1 MLSRVNGPGYNTP
14 MRRIRSIAPGLRP
27 SIEHLRARHGA
38 RFKWYA
44 LGAVMVGTVAALLA
58 STTINVAIP
67 GLMRAFAVG
76 QERAQWLS
84 AGFMAAFTVSM
95 LLTHWAVARYSYR
108 NTYIAALALLLAS
121 SVIGGLAGRFELLLA
136 MRLVQGAAAGL
147 MQPLAGIL
155 IYRAFPPDQLG
166 RAIGVFG
173 FGVVLAPA
181 LGPTL
186 GGMLM
191 DAFSWRAI
199 FYLSVPF
206 CLGGIGLALRLLP
219 VIQPPARPPFDWLGF
234 VLIAAALPCLL
245 NAMVDLHDHGLRHAA
260 TLSYFTAAAVLAA
273 LFLWRQVRFTHPLL
287 DPRLFRRRQFAL
299 GSLVAFT
306 YGMGLFGSTYVLP
319 VFVQSVQQ
327 YSPTRAGL
335 LLMPAGLLLA
345 LTIPLAGH
353 LSDRYEPRWITMG
366 GLGLFASSFALL
378 SLASPASSFLA
389 LAAWTALGRVGL
401 GMIMPSLN
409 LGALKG
415 IEQSRINQ
423 ASSVFNFSR
432 QLGGAIGISVIG
444 IFLEARINSNL
455 VGASGE
461 PARHAAIAKGYDET
475 FVALACLFAI
485 ALFASFFMRPRPR

>member
-1 MLSRVNGPGYNTP
+1 MGRLK
-14 MRRIRSIAPGLRP
+14 SIAPSLRP
-27 SIEHLRARHGA
+27 SIEHLRGRHGP

-44 LGAVMVGTVAALLA
+44 LSTVMGGTVAALLS

-95 LLTHWAVARYSYR
+95 LLTHWAVARYSFR
-108 NTYIAALALLLAS
+108 NTYMAALALLLAS
-121 SVIGGLAGRFELLLA
+121 SVVGGLAGQFELLLA
-136 MRLVQGAAAGL
+136 MRIVQGAAAGL
-147 MQPLAGIL
+147 MQPLVGIL

-166 RAIGVFG
+166 RAIGIFG

-199 FYLSVPF
+199 FFLSLPF
-206 CLGGIGLALRLLP
+206 CLGGIALALRLLP
-219 VIQPPARPPFDWLGF
+219 VIQPAERPPFDWLGF
-234 VLIAAALPCLL
+234 VLIAAAMPCML
-245 NAMVDLHDHGLRHAA
+245 NGLVDLHDHGLRHPA
-260 TLSYFTAAAVLAA
+260 TLTFLALAAMLAA
-273 LFLWRQVRFTHPLL
+273 LFLWRQARIAHPLL

-306 YGMGLFGSTYVLP
+306 YGMGLFGSTYLLP
-319 VFVQSVQQ
+319 VFVQNVQQ

-345 LTIPLAGH
+345 LTIPVAGH
-353 LSDRYEPRWITMG
+353 LSDRYQPRWITMG
-366 GLGLFASSFALL
+366 GLALFGASLALL
-378 SLASPASSFLA
+378 SLASPATTFLA
-389 LAAWTALGRVGL
+389 LAAWIALGRVGL
-401 GMIMPSLN
+401 GMIMPALN

-415 IEQSRINQ
+415 IEQNRINQ
-423 ASSVFNFSR
+423 ASSIFNFSR

-455 VGASGE
+455 ARAAGE
-461 PARHAAIAKGYDET
+461 SARQAAVAKGYDET
-475 FVALACLFAI
+475 FVALAGLFAV
-485 ALFASFFMRPRPR
+485 ALLAAFFMRPSPR